1 MKIAVLGDERMVWG
15 FSLAGLKESVI
26 TGSAHEAEETISR
39 WARDPGIGI
48 ILIPLALA
56 DAIRPFLT
64 RLRFERRLYPLI
76 LELGGTAGVL
86 SGTEEEFLR
95 MAGMTTGE
103 RG

>member
-39 WARDPGIGI
+39 WIRDPRIGI
-48 ILIPLALA
+48 ILISLALA
-56 DAIRPFLT
+56 DLIRPFLT
-64 RLRFERRLYPLI
+64 RVRSERRLYPLI
-76 LELGGTAGVL
+76 LELGGTAGSS
-86 SGTEEEFLR
+86 SGAEEELLR
-95 MAGMTTGE
+95 MAGMTAGE